1 MRIYKKEQ
9 KINDIHINCVC
20 VVKCVGHISRL
31 NVTVEIDNIN
41 QNFKYENYKDRLPC
55 LYDINVGF
63 NQVQVSLEFLFNSH
77 ER

>member
-31 NVTVEIDNIN
+31 NVMAEIDNIY
-41 QNFKYENYKDRLPC
+41 QNLKYDNDKDGLPC
-55 LYDINVGF
+55 LYDINVG
-63 NQVQVSLEFLFNSH
+63 
-77 ER
+77 